1 MKGLLTL
8 IKLSKRRLDELRRKL
23 GNLEGQKAQL
33 EEVLRSLSAE
43 LAKELELAGG
53 QPEMSG
59 FFGGFAKRIQQ
70 RQDAIHQEIKKIEIE
85 ITKTRDEISDAFSE
99 QKKYEIAADNAKKR
113 AAEEQNRKE
122 TLALD
127 EVAEQQHRRKNK
139 EENA

>member
-1 MKGLLTL
+1 MKGLATL
-8 IKLSKRRLDELRRKL
+8 IKLSKRKLDELRRKL

-33 EEVLRSLSAE
+33 EEAIRKLSEE
-43 LAKELELAGG
+43 LAREMDLAGK

-70 RQDAIHQEIKKIEIE
+70 RQDTMYQEIRKIEIE
-85 ITKTRDEISDAFSE
+85 ITKTRGEISEAFSE

-113 AAEEQNRKE
+113 AAEEQNRKD

-127 EVAEQQHRRKNK
+127 EIAEQQHRRKAK
-139 EENA
+139 EENR